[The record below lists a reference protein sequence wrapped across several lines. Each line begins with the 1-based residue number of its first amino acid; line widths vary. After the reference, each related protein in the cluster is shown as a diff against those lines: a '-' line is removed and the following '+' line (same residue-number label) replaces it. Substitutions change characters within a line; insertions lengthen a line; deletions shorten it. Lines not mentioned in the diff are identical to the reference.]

1 MLVEWIGDL
10 VQYLDVR
17 GLTLVEATEPAE
29 RAWSEHVQTVASYT
43 LYPQAD
49 SWYLGANVPGK
60 PRVFL
65 PYLGGVGVY
74 RDKCASVAPKR
85 YDGFVLS
92 S

>member
-49 SWYLGANVPGK
+49 SWYLGRTYRVSRECSCLTSAESGSTGTSA
-60 PRVFL
+60 PRW
-65 PYLGGVGVY
+65 PPSATT
-74 RDKCASVAPKR
+74 ASC
-85 YDGFVLS
+85 
-92 S
+92 